1 MKKRNLKSLS
11 LTKESVSALDT
22 PTIVGGRRSFNPPC
36 ASFSCI
42 QSICLTYC
50 DSMCQ

>member
-11 LTKESVSALDT
+11 LSKESISTLDQQE
-22 PTIVGGRRSFNPPC
+22 ISGGRRSFNPPC
-36 ASFSCI
+36 ASFSCRVS
-42 QSICLTYC
+42 QCLTYC